1 MTEQQRK
8 FAMEAGLI
16 YPEAEKN
23 DVPMMPKHQAESQM
37 MHMSHAL
44 KAITIVAV
52 AFAAAMVAAI
62 IVFVNGYTSRTK
74 DWLNT
79 ITNLQ
84 QGRPAVTEA
93 GDGIQQQPDP

>member
-1 MTEQQRK
+1 MS
-8 FAMEAGLI
+8 
-16 YPEAEKN
+16 EKEI
-23 DVPMMPKHQAESQM
+23 PMVPKHHAEAQM

-44 KAITIVAV
+44 KYMTIVAV

-74 DWLNT
+74 DWLTT

-84 QGRPAVTEA
+84 AKPAVTEA

>member
-1 MTEQQRK
+1 MN
-8 FAMEAGLI
+8 
-16 YPEAEKN
+16 EKEI
-23 DVPMMPKHQAESQM
+23 PMVPKHQAEAQM

-44 KAITIVAV
+44 KYITIVAV
-52 AFAAAMVAAI
+52 AFAVAMVLAI

-84 QGRPAVTEA
+84 GKPAVTEA